1 MMNVENENA
10 ATQKIEA
17 RFEQVR
23 GQILAH
29 ATFFVAQGT
38 VEATWR
44 TYRGRRLGPYF
55 RVSCRQRGAH
65 HDPCAGA
72 PQQTSIYLGRNP
84 ELAARVRGLLDELR
98 QHTHG
103 KRRCAELR
111 RQVRR
116 SLTRAKETL
125 RQRLAEHGVTLKG
138 FEFRAAAR
146 AFGRLPPMPK
156 RRMNGRERTKP
167 LLYPVDGTAACAYY
181 IGTACT

>member
-1 MMNVENENA
+1 
-10 ATQKIEA
+10 
-17 RFEQVR
+17 VR

-29 ATFFVAQGT
+29 AAFFVAQGT

-55 RVSCRQRGAH
+55 RVSCRQRGVQHA
-65 HDPCAGA
+65 PCADA
-72 PQQTSIYLGRNP
+72 PQQTSIYLGRDP
-84 ELAARVRGLLDELR
+84 ELAARVRRLLDELR
-98 QHTHG
+98 QHTCG
-103 KRRCAELR
+103 KRRCADLR

-116 SLTRAKETL
+116 SLTRAKESL

-156 RRMNGRERTKP
+156 RGMNGREQTKP
-167 LLYPVDGTAACAYY
+167 RVQRERWPLVHRQGRIASGVQLESRLQPESGNAA
-181 IGTACT
+181 